1 MKNLSDYAGQS
12 HETALIHE
20 GEPITITPTVELT
33 QHGIILT
40 LGNINMY
47 MTTDSA
53 ITLSDLWS
61 RALSATWV
69 QNLKRTSYSNAP
81 ACTESGGVTSRRDRE
96 EQTLVSDSR
105 YTSHIPW
112 H

>member
-53 ITLSDLWS
+53 ITLSDLLVEG
-61 RALSATWV
+61 AICHMGT
-69 QNLKRTSYSNAP
+69 QF
-81 ACTESGGVTSRRDRE
+81 E
-96 EQTLVSDSR
+96 EDFIQ
-105 YTSHIPW
+105 
-112 H
+112 